1 MADERKNALTEF
13 VRFAQTLRG
22 DEKSEAQTFLDHFF
36 RALGHDGVIEAGATF
51 EFRVAKKPG
60 SPQLELIKGN
70 GAPARAKGGKKFADL
85 LWPDRVLIEM
95 KSRGEKLEKY
105 YDQAF
110 DYWTHIV
117 PKRPPFVILC
127 NFDEFWIY
135 DFNTQLFDPV
145 DRIKLAELPEN
156 ISALNFLLPIW
167 KKPIFGNN
175 WVDVTRRAADQMAMV
190 FREIVDRGEDRER
203 AQRFILQL
211 LVALVAEDIGLLP
224 EQLVSEL
231 LHECADEGASSYDLI
246 GGLFRQMASARE
258 ASGGRFINVQYFNGG
273 LFAVVDPIELKRAE
287 AYRLCESA
295 AENWA
300 HVRPEIFGTLF
311 QDSMDTGRDE
321 KGKKVRRDERH
332 AFGAHFTSEFDIRKV
347 VGPTIV
353 RPWRERIE
361 AADKN
366 VGELRKTLADIRKFR
381 VLDPACGSG
390 NFLFIAYREMK
401 RLEREILL
409 RLREVSKRE
418 PLESAI
424 SLHQFYGIDIIPFA
438 VELAKVTLMLA
449 KELELIEARK
459 LAETDQLL
467 IEEKPLPL
475 DNLDK
480 NIICADALFTEWPKA
495 DAIIGN
501 PPYLGAK
508 RMKPEYGADYVNKVR
523 KAFPDVPGR
532 SDYCVYWFRKTHD
545 QLADGGHAGLVGT
558 QNVRNNWSRIGGL
571 DYIVDNGG
579 TITDAVSAQVW
590 SGEAAVHVSI
600 VNWTKGDDP
609 KPPFHL
615 SVQRGDSVDSPWET
629 FELDRIN
636 SALSVGHDVTDAAH
650 LQANADAAC
659 VYNGQFP
666 RHNGFVVEAELAR
679 NFIRASVRNREVVH
693 PFFIGREMLVNGEP
707 QRFVI
712 DFQKRDLF
720 EAQSYRE
727 PFEHVRAH
735 VLPHIEEL
743 ARKERENTGKETGQ
757 NQLWLKTWWQ
767 LFRSRKEL
775 IDKISRLGRYM
786 VCSEVTKRPIFSFVD
801 PEIRPDHTLEAFVFE
816 DDYSFGILQSGIH
829 WSWFIATCSKLKGDF
844 RYTPESVFDTFPWPQ
859 VPTPEQ
865 IKAVAGAAV
874 ALRALR
880 GETMRKLNYSL
891 RNLYRTLEQP
901 GDNPLRE
908 AHARLDAAVRAA
920 YRMPTDADP
929 LGFLLELNLACA
941 AKEKA
946 GEKITPPG
954 LPLPVN
960 EQQKFVTDDCIEA
973 PKSSA

>member
-1 MADERKNALTEF
+1 MADDLKKSLSEF
-13 VRFAQTLRG
+13 VRFAQGLKG
-22 DEKSEAQTFLDHFF
+22 DEKSESQSFLNEFF
-36 RALGHDGVIEAGATF
+36 RALGHEGAIQAGATF

-60 SPQLELIKGN
+60 SPQLELITGN
-70 GAPARAKGGKKFADL
+70 GAPTRVKGGKKFADL

-95 KSRGEKLEKY
+95 KSKGENLEKH

-127 NFDEFWIY
+127 NFEEFWIY

-145 DRIKLAELPEN
+145 DRVKTAELAEN
-156 ISALNFLLPIW
+156 ISSFNFLLPIW
-167 KKPIFGNN
+167 KKPIFGYN
-175 WVDVTRRAADQMAMV
+175 WVDVTRRAADQMAES
-190 FREIVDRGEDRER
+190 FKEIVARGEDRER

-231 LHECADEGASSYDLI
+231 LRECAEQGASSYDVI
-246 GGLFRQMASARE
+246 GGLFRQMASDKPAP
-258 ASGGRFINVQYFNGG
+258 AGRYQRVQYFNGG

-295 AENWA
+295 VENWA

-311 QDSMDTGRDE
+311 QDSMD
-321 KGKKVRRDERH
+321 KKARH

-353 RPWRERIE
+353 KPWRERID
-361 AADKN
+361 AAGKN
-366 VGELRKTLADIRKFR
+366 VSELRNALVDLRKFR

-401 RLEREILL
+401 RLERDILL

-424 SLHQFYGIDIIPFA
+424 SLHQFFGIDIIPFA
-438 VELAKVTLMLA
+438 VELARVTLMLA
-449 KELELIEARK
+449 KELELIEAQK

-480 NIICADALFTEWPKA
+480 NIICADALFTEWQKA

-508 RMKPEYGADYVNKVR
+508 KLKPEYGIEYVEKLR
-523 KAFPDVPGR
+523 KAYPEIPGR
-532 SDYCVYWFRKTHD
+532 ADYCVYWFRKTHD
-545 QLADGGHAGLVGT
+545 QLPSGGRAGLVGT
-558 QNVRNNWSRIGGL
+558 QNVRNNWSRVGGL

-600 VNWTKGDDP
+600 VNWIKGDNP

-615 SVQRGDSVDSPWET
+615 SVQRGDSVDSPWEK
-629 FELDRIN
+629 FELPHIN
-636 SALSVGHDVTDAAH
+636 SALSPSEDVTGAKVLRTNQNPAR
-650 LQANADAAC
+650 
-659 VYNGQFP
+659 VYTGQYP
-666 RHNGFVVEAELAR
+666 RHEGFMISEHEAKEMIR
-679 NFIRASVRNREVVH
+679 NSTRNKEVLW
-693 PFFIGREMLVNGEP
+693 PFLVGREFLVGTELD
-707 QRFVI
+707 RWVI
-712 DFQKRDLF
+712 DFQTKGLF
-720 EAQSYRE
+720 QARAYAA
-727 PFEHVRAH
+727 PFAHVESQ
-735 VLPHIEEL
+735 VLPHIEKL
-743 ARKERENTGKETGQ
+743 AAREKEKTKKPTGQ
-757 NQLWLKTWWQ
+757 DQNWLKKWWQ
-767 LFRSRKEL
+767 HFRPRAEL
-775 IDKISRLGRYM
+775 IEQITKLPRYI
-786 VCSEVTKRPIFSFVD
+786 VCSRVTKRPIFVFLS
-801 PEIRPDHTLEAFVFE
+801 PEIRPGDALSCFAFS
-816 DDYSFGILQSGIH
+816 DDYSFGILQSAVH
-829 WSWFIATCSKLKGDF
+829 WVWFVATCSKLKGDF

-859 VPTPEQ
+859 APTRAQ
-865 IKAVAGAAV
+865 IKAVAEAAV

-880 GETMRKLNYSL
+880 SAAMHDLGCSL
-891 RNLYRTLEQP
+891 RDLYRTLDKP

-908 AHARLDAAVRAA
+908 VHARLDAAVRAA
-920 YRMPTDADP
+920 YNMAEGADP
-929 LGFLLELNLACA
+929 LAFLLELNLACA
-941 AKEKA
+941 AKENA

-954 LPLPVN
+954 FPLPPN
-960 EQQKFVTDDCIEA
+960 EEENFVTDDCIQ
-973 PKSSA
+973 PPTL

>member
-1 MADERKNALTEF
+1 VAQELKSALSEF

-60 SPQLELIKGN
+60 SPQLELVVAG
-70 GAPARAKGGKKFADL
+70 GVDPGHRPKGGKKFADL

-95 KSRGEKLEKY
+95 KSRGENLEKH

-145 DRIKLAELPEN
+145 DRIKIAELPEN
-156 ISALNFLLPIW
+156 ISSLNFLLPIW

-175 WVDVTRRAADQMAMV
+175 WVDVTRRAADQMATV

-231 LHECADEGASSYDLI
+231 LHECADESGSSYDLI

-258 ASGGRFINVQYFNGG
+258 ATGGRFINVQYFNGG

-353 RPWRERIE
+353 RPWRERID
-361 AADKN
+361 AAGKN
-366 VGELRKTLADIRKFR
+366 VGELLKALVDLRAFR

-401 RLEREILL
+401 RLERDILL

-424 SLHQFYGIDIIPFA
+424 SLHQFFGIDIIPFA

-449 KELELIEARK
+449 KQLEVVEARK
-459 LAETDQLL
+459 LAETEQLL

-475 DNLDK
+475 ANLDN
-480 NIICADALFTEWPKA
+480 NIICADALFTQWPKA

-501 PPYLGAK
+501 PPYLGSK
-508 RMKPEYGADYVNKVR
+508 LMKPEYGIEYVEKLR
-523 KAFPDVPGR
+523 KAYPEIPGR
-532 SDYCVYWFRKTHD
+532 ADYCVYWFRKTHD
-545 QLADGGHAGLVGT
+545 QLPDGGRAGLVGT
-558 QNVRNNWSRIGGL
+558 QNIRNNWSRIGGL

-600 VNWTKGDDP
+600 VNWTKDGKT

-615 SVQRGDSVDSPWET
+615 SVQRGDSVGSPWET
-629 FELDRIN
+629 FELPRIN
-636 SALSVGHDVTDAAH
+636 SSLTSGHDVTDAAI
-650 LQANADAAC
+650 LQTNVAASR

-666 RHNGFVVEAELAR
+666 RHSGFVVDPTIAGDL
-679 NFIRASVRNREVVH
+679 IRQNSCNREVVH
-693 PFFIGREMLVNGEP
+693 PFLIGREMLVEGEP

-720 EAQSYRE
+720 EAQRYRE
-727 PFEHVRAH
+727 PFEHVRVH
-735 VLPHIEEL
+735 VLPHVEEL
-743 ARKERENTGKETGQ
+743 ARKERDKSGKDTGQ

-775 IDKISRLGRYM
+775 IDKISKLSRYM
-786 VCSEVTKRPIFSFVD
+786 VCSEVTKRPIFSFVN

-816 DDYSFGILQSGIH
+816 DDYTFGILQSAIH

-859 VPTPEQ
+859 QPTRAQ
-865 IKAVAGAAV
+865 IKAVAETAV

-880 GETMRKLNYSL
+880 RETMRKLNYSL
-891 RNLYRTLEQP
+891 RQLYRTLEQP

-920 YRMPTDADP
+920 YGMSQDADP
-929 LGFLLELNLACA
+929 LAFLLELNLACA

-954 LPLPVN
+954 LPLPPE
-960 EQQKFVTDDCIEA
+960 EQAAFITDDCIRP
-973 PKSSA
+973 PKV